1 MNNNN
6 QMNITEDSWFIEQIV
21 EDYNPDNTGS
31 LYLPIS
37 QREWAWKNARGIV
50 KQQRL
55 IDSAMNGYPIPTCIL
70 NRVSTTRFEIYDGR
84 HRIETLWRY
93 ANDLFKWN
101 GKLFSELT
109 QDEKDRFNNRKI
121 PVTIVRRATLSQLA
135 DIFMRLNNGVAL
147 TDSDYFWACRDRNLV
162 KAVER
167 LVITNDRLKAALGGV
182 DLKYRKD
189 LANWVAHVYGLA
201 TRNSG
206 NMTTSYIRI
215 AEDGGLDVEV
225 DDEYVKAG
233 LDALCTIYET
243 ANSSSRVADKDK
255 KCLKKIGRIA
265 AFALA
270 EWMDDKY
277 PNKQA
282 VITKWVGIVIRHR
295 MLTED
300 GMRMLQQLT
309 TSGAQNLNSTKIT
322 KVLEQVNRFVNSG
335 VGTGDD
341 FGSDDDSL
349 E

>member
-1 MNNNN
+1 MSN
-6 QMNITEDSWFIEQIV
+6 QMNITEDSWYVEQFV
-21 EDYNPDNTGS
+21 EDYNLENTGS
-31 LYLPIS
+31 LYLPAS
-37 QREWAWKNARGIV
+37 QRQWAWKHARGLA

-55 IDSAMNGYPIPTCIL
+55 IDSVMNGYPIPTCIL
-70 NRVSTTRFEIYDGR
+70 NRVSTSLFEIYDGR
-84 HRIETLWRY
+84 HRIETLWHY
-93 ANDLFKWN
+93 ANDKFKWN

-147 TDSDYFWACRDRNLV
+147 TDSDYFWACRDRNLIR
-162 KAVER
+162 AVER
-167 LVITNDRLKAALGGV
+167 LVMNNDRLKAALGGV

-201 TRNSG
+201 TRKSG
-206 NMTTSYIRI
+206 DMTTSYIRI

-243 ANSSSRVADKDK
+243 ANSSSRVAEKDK
-255 KCLKKIGRIA
+255 KALKKIGRIA

-270 EWMDDKY
+270 EWMDDEKY

-282 VITKWVGIVIRHR
+282 VIAKWVGIVIRHR
-295 MLTED
+295 MVTED
-300 GMRMLQQLT
+300 GMRMRQALT

-322 KVLEQVNRFVNSG
+322 KVLEQVNRFVDSG
-335 VGTGDD
+335 ISTGDD
-341 FGSDDDSL
+341 FGSDDESS